1 MHGCDVIQKQVCPHN
16 YRLTEIGN
24 IGEGMQAGG
33 AEVLTEG
40 DGETLQPWSTTG
52 LNVIWDPIHDSG
64 QYCWNHLDYLRII
77 YTPGTPCHTLSY
89 RGYSV

>member
-24 IGEGMQAGG
+24 FGEGMQAGG

-40 DGETLQPWSTTG
+40 DGETLQLP
-52 LNVIWDPIHDSG
+52 
-64 QYCWNHLDYLRII
+64 HLMEVNEAL
-77 YTPGTPCHTLSY
+77 
-89 RGYSV
+89 V